1 MRIFVTGASGWIG
14 SAVTTD
20 LLVAGHQ
27 VLGLARSDESADA
40 VDELGAQVHRGS
52 LDDADSLRTG
62 AAACDGV
69 VHLGYNHNFSD
80 MAGAAVTDRAAIE
93 ALGSA
98 LSGTGRPLV
107 VAAGVLGL
115 SPGTLATEQD
125 QADPAM
131 HPRIANV
138 AKAVALSDHG
148 IRSVAVRFAPTVHG
162 TGDHGFIAT
171 IVGIAREKGASA
183 YIGDGSNHW
192 PAVHRLDAAHLV
204 RLAVESAP
212 GGTSLHAVAEQGVPT
227 RAIAEAIGAGLGLPV
242 VSVSPED
249 TAEHFGWMG
258 AFFGMNSRASSM
270 ITRKLLGW
278 NPTHPTLLEDLA
290 EGSYFRTV

>member
-1 MRIFVTGASGWIG
+1 V
-14 SAVTTD
+14 
-20 LLVAGHQ
+20 
-27 VLGLARSDESADA
+27 
-40 VDELGAQVHRGS
+40 
-52 LDDADSLRTG
+52 
-62 AAACDGV
+62 
-69 VHLGYNHNFSD
+69 
-80 MAGAAVTDRAAIE
+80 
-93 ALGSA
+93 
-98 LSGTGRPLV
+98 
-107 VAAGVLGL
+107 
-115 SPGTLATEQD
+115 
-125 QADPAM
+125 
-131 HPRIANV
+131 
-138 AKAVALSDHG
+138 
-148 IRSVAVRFAPTVHG
+148 
-162 TGDHGFIAT
+162 
-171 IVGIAREKGASA
+171 SA